1 MISTKANAGYIA
13 MTITIILLLLVISLS
28 LLTGRLLTNEQRIA
42 ANEMRYREALATTEA
57 MISRSITTIAGSSI
71 ADLRAGTLPA
81 LESGV
86 SASSTTV
93 PLGTSTLPAFT
104 LRANGHSTF
113 EQQDSSAI
121 VSVQVVVIPTVV
133 SAPDSPLTLA
143 AGISVGGNFNVVANP
158 NGGGPGVPLSIWTA
172 GTVDLN
178 NGTGNTCGQQ
188 EWQDNTCSTSPY
200 SYKGNVS
207 SDIKAN
213 DANFPSDLLQY
224 VFGVP
229 DTATGMSALE
239 SKAKAKLN
247 GCTSLSSA
255 SHGFYIVDGDCNAGN
270 IGTRD
275 APVVLLLRNGNLTIN
290 GNNKIYGIVFAYDSY
305 PNAAPSYDLK
315 MTGGATVWGSLI
327 ANYQVGNANGTYNA
341 VYDATTLSNIENGQD
356 FVSIYKVP
364 GSWRDW

>member
-1 MISTKANAGYIA
+1 MISTRANAGYIA

-42 ANEMRYREALATTEA
+42 ANEMRYREALAAAEA
-57 MISRSITTIAGSSI
+57 MIARSITTIAGSSI

-93 PLGTSTLPAFT
+93 PLGSSKLPAFSLSAT
-104 LRANGHSTF
+104 GHSTNDT
-113 EQQDSSAI
+113 QDSTA
-121 VSVQVVVIPTVV
+121 VVGVQVVVIPTVV
-133 SAPDSPLTLA
+133 SAPDAPLTLA
-143 AGISVGGNFNVVANP
+143 AGVSVGGNFMVVANP
-158 NGGGPGVPLSIWTA
+158 NGGGPGVPLSIWTG
-172 GTVDLN
+172 GTIDLN
-178 NGTGNTCGQQ
+178 NGSGTTCGQQ
-188 EWQDNTCSTSPY
+188 EWQDGTCSSSPY
-200 SYKGNVS
+200 SSKNNVN

-213 DANFPSDLLQY
+213 DTDFPTDLLQY
-224 VFGVP
+224 VFGVK
-229 DTATGMSALE
+229 DDSAGMAALE
-239 SKAKAKLN
+239 SKAKAVLSGCSSLN
-247 GCTSLSSA
+247 SA
-255 SHGFYIVDGDCNAGN
+255 SHGFYIVDGNCNAGD
-270 IGTRD
+270 IGSRA
-275 APVVLLLRNGNLTIN
+275 APVVLLLRNGNLTMN
-290 GNNKIYGIVFAYDSY
+290 GNNTIYGIVFSYDSN

-341 VYDATTLSNIENGQD
+341 VYDAEALSNIENSQD